1 MAASLRDLEHATQLQ
16 FVRAQKAEQKAEG
29 IQHALNLMLNLGFE
43 RFHRAM
49 TTDGAVHEFQVGTV
63 RNLPTP
69 DESDWPATPK
79 RTNRDRRIIL
89 WRTMFPGTH
98 QYASA
103 FHDAEFRS
111 LPKHL
116 ESGSEL
122 RILSK
127 RRLRRSRSAGHG
139 WSSVGLFGIANGL
152 GYLWNAIGPTAG
164 DLNLPKWEFETHE

>member
-1 MAASLRDLEHATQLQ
+1 MSASLRDLEHAAQVQ
-16 FVRAQKAEQKAEG
+16 FVRAQKAEQKAED

-43 RFHRAM
+43 RFHTALTM
-49 TTDGAVHEFQVGTV
+49 DGAVHEFELGTV

-69 DESDWPATPK
+69 DEIDWPATPK
-79 RTNRDRRIIL
+79 RTPRNRRIVL
-89 WRTMFPGTH
+89 WRTMFPGRH

-122 RILSK
+122 RNL
-127 RRLRRSRSAGHG
+127 LEA
-139 WSSVGLFGIANGL
+139 
-152 GYLWNAIGPTAG
+152 AIEKIPIGRPLLVKGGPAR
-164 DLNLPKWEFETHE
+164 NR